1 MKRDVKKIMIES
13 KTIETYSDSRFE
25 VVKALM
31 KQAIKRDAWLKNY
44 LSLDPQ
50 GYWTWQSKN
59 MISGKIIDYGVSEN
73 HPSYY
78 AVNLY
83 DYEAYQVKHYI

>member
-44 LSLDPQ
+44 LSLDPLNKAQ
-50 GYWTWQSKN
+50 WCADHIQRLWGSLINQPTINTVIKEE
-59 MISGKIIDYGVSEN
+59 I
-73 HPSYY
+73 
-78 AVNLY
+78 
-83 DYEAYQVKHYI
+83 